1 MSVNSS
7 ATINSEDIY
16 DYIDIVFQKKYVLP
30 VIIVII
36 VIFFISVISKPSS
49 KYSNAYMEPKTNTGS
64 SWFISLL
71 LVLFIIFLVVA
82 GILRFFFGINVFVDF
97 KNVLRKEIVLVGELP
112 GISGI
117 VSDIHLPILST
128 SQVFN
133 IPGNNYNYENAQ
145 DLCKAYGAELADYSQ
160 MESAYNHGANWCN
173 YGWSKDQLALFPTQ
187 KKTYEELQ
195 KIKGHEN
202 DCGRPGINGGYMA
215 NPFNRYGVNCYG
227 KKPTINEE
235 EKILM
240 SIKPE
245 TTEDVETNK
254 NVEYWKTKIP
264 NILVSPF
271 NSDTWSKL

>member
-7 ATINSEDIY
+7 ATINTEDIY
-16 DYIDIVFQKKYVLP
+16 DYVDVIFQKKYVLTG
-30 VIIVII
+30 VAIVI
-36 VIFFISVISKPSS
+36 VIYILSTLIKPSYS
-49 KYSNAYMEPKTNTGS
+49 DKYLDKPDNSG
-64 SWFISLL
+64 WFISFILF
-71 LVLFIIFLVVA
+71 LFIVFLIIV
-82 GILRFFFGINVFVDF
+82 GILKFFFGINVFVDF
-97 KNVLRKEIVLVGELP
+97 KNVMKKEIDLIGELP
-112 GISGI
+112 GVSGI
-117 VSDIHLPILST
+117 VSDLHIPLLST

-133 IPGNNYNYENAQ
+133 IPGNNYNYEQAQ

-187 KKTYEELQ
+187 KKTYEDLQ

-227 KKPTINEE
+227 KKPDITDE

-240 SIKPE
+240 SISDNE
-245 TTEDVETNK
+245 EVETNK
-254 NVEYWKTKIP
+254 DVEYWKTKIP
-264 NILVSPF
+264 NILISPF
-271 NSDTWSKL
+271 NSNTWSKL